1 MNVIAEDA
9 KKTAPA
15 EGDTLLREQSF
26 AQNLFFGEILEE
38 NLFPYPS
45 LREKDR
51 EVLGMMVDAIDQF
64 LADKHADM
72 HKWDREAHQPEEFI
86 QGLRD
91 MGLFGLIIPEEYG
104 GLGLSNAGYARVLE
118 QTSSHDSSVSL
129 TIGAHSSIGMKGVL
143 LFGNPEQ
150 KQRYLPKLASG
161 ETIAAFCLTESGAGS
176 DAGSVRTKAVKNDDG
191 SWTLTGEKIWITNG
205 GIAGL
210 YTVFARTDTPEG
222 KMTAFIVEAG
232 WPGVSHGPHED
243 KMGIRA
249 SSTTTV
255 AFADVRV
262 PPENV
267 LGEVGK
273 GFKVAMA
280 ILNNGR
286 TGLGGGAVGGM
297 RALLKLATQQ
307 AKDRK
312 QFGKSI
318 AEFGLVREKIA
329 QITVDCFAAES
340 TVWMLAHYIDSGCE
354 DYSVEAAISKI
365 FASDAIQRAAHEAL
379 QIAAGNGFMKE
390 FPYEQ
395 MTRDSR
401 ILSIFEGTNEILR
414 LYVALTG
421 LKDVGASLKEIRS
434 ALGEIFNNPI
444 KGFGV
449 LSGYAERRLS
459 QATGVGTDKILR
471 ELSPPLRKAADIYQE
486 YTVEFAKAS
495 DALLRQYGK
504 GIADEQY
511 QLKRVADLAIDLF
524 VGLCT
529 LSRADTME
537 RSGAAN
543 AAQAVAIAS
552 IFSKQARRRMVRNLR
567 GLERNEDKE
576 MDSLAGFMLD
586 TGAYP
591 WDVF

>member
-1 MNVIAEDA
+1 MNE
-9 KKTAPA
+9 TADRVAAPSA
-15 EGDTLLREQSF
+15 PVDTLRRDQSF
-26 AQNLFFGEILEE
+26 AQNLFFGEIVEE
-38 NLFPYPS
+38 NLFPYPK
-45 LREKDR
+45 LRAYDQEL
-51 EVLGMMVDAIDQF
+51 LGQIVDAIDQF
-64 LADKHADM
+64 LADKTQDLKH
-72 HKWDREAHQPEEFI
+72 WDRDAHQPAEFI

-91 MGLFGLIIPEEYG
+91 MGLFGLIIPESHG
-104 GLGLSNAGYARVLE
+104 GLGLSNGGYARVLS
-118 QTSSHDSSVSL
+118 QTSGHDSSVSL
-129 TIGAHSSIGMKGVL
+129 TIGAHSSIGMKGLL
-143 LFGNPEQ
+143 LFGNDEQ
-150 KQRYLPKLASG
+150 KARYLPKLASG
-161 ETIAAFCLTESGAGS
+161 EMIAAFCLTESGAGS
-176 DAGSVRTKAVKNDDG
+176 DAASVRTKAVKNDDG
-191 SWTLTGEKIWITNG
+191 SWTLSGEKIWITNG
-205 GIAGL
+205 GIADF
-210 YTVFARTDTPEG
+210 YTVFARTDTGEG
-222 KMTAFIVEAG
+222 KMSAFIVEAK

-267 LGEVGK
+267 LGEIGK

-297 RALLKLATQQ
+297 KALLRLATQQ

-318 AEFGLVREKIA
+318 ADFGLVREKIA

-354 DYSVEAAISKI
+354 DYSVEAAISKV

-379 QIAAGNGFMKE
+379 QIAAGNGFMRE

-395 MTRDSR
+395 IQRDSR

-414 LYVALTG
+414 LYVALSG
-421 LKDVGASLKEIRS
+421 LKDVGGSLKEIKH
-434 ALGEIFNNPI
+434 ALSEIFNNPI

-459 QATGVGTDKILR
+459 QATGVGTDKIIR
-471 ELSPPLRKAADIYQE
+471 ELVPALRKAADVYEE
-486 YTVEFAKAS
+486 YTVELARCS
-495 DALLRQYGK
+495 DELLRKYGK
-504 GIADEQY
+504 GIADQQY
-511 QLKRVADLAIDLF
+511 QLKRIADLAIDLF

-529 LSRADTME
+529 LSRADTLQRE
-537 RSGAAN
+537 N
-543 AAQAVAIAS
+543 HPQAAQAVSIAS
-552 IFSKQARRRMVRNLR
+552 IFAKQARRRMVRNIR

-576 MDSLAGFMLD
+576 LDGLAGFMLD
-586 TGAYP
+586 RGSYP
-591 WDVF
+591 FDVI